1 MSVQSWIPD
10 QDEDNPDS
18 IFGLFGLITR
28 LSAIFKFYDTKGNK
42 FAIFSREINKV
53 VISRIF
59 FSLAEISHKID
70 LLSGNGLLGQPT
82 TLCSVFQFIG
92 NEEDG

>member
-1 MSVQSWIPD
+1 MKTILTLSLAFLVLSHAYPPSSSFMIPRVI
-10 QDEDNPDS
+10 N
-18 IFGLFGLITR
+18 
-28 LSAIFKFYDTKGNK
+28 SAIF
-42 FAIFSREINKV
+42 REITKV
-53 VISRIF
+53 VISRVF

>member
-10 QDEDNPDS
+10 QDEDHPDS

-92 NEEDG
+92 NEKDG